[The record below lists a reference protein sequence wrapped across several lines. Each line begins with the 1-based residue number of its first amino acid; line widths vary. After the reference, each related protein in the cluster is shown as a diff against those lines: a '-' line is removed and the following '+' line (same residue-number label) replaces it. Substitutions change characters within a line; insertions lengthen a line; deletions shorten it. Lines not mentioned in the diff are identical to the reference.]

1 MWNPLPRSFYSRDS
15 AQVARDLLGRVL
27 IHESPEGSTSGI
39 IVEAEAYYGE
49 DDPASHAYR
58 GMTKR
63 NRVMYG
69 EPGHAYVFLLY
80 GVNHLLNV
88 VTMPRG
94 IPGAVLLRALQ
105 PLEGLELMMR
115 RRGVS
120 DPLLLASGPGRL
132 SKAMGIDLSH
142 NGVDMTRP
150 PLYIS
155 RMRILGDFEVEVTP
169 RIGVRDRRP
178 LRFYVKDN
186 PYVSKPKGGA
196 PQV

>member
-1 MWNPLPRSFYSRDS
+1 VWTPLSRDFYSRDS
-15 AQVARDLLGRVL
+15 AQVARDLLGRILV
-27 IHESPEGSTSGI
+27 HESSEGLTSGI

-58 GMTKR
+58 GMTER

-105 PLEGLELMMR
+105 PLEGVELMRR

-120 DPLLLASGPGRL
+120 DALLLASGPGRL
-132 SKAMGIDLSH
+132 SKAMGIDLNH
-142 NGVDMTRP
+142 NGVDMTKP

-155 RMRILGDFEVEVTP
+155 RERILKDFEVVVTP
-169 RIGVRDRRP
+169 RIGVRDMRP
-178 LRFYVKDN
+178 LRFYVKGN
-186 PYVSKPKGGA
+186 LYVSRPKGGA
-196 PQV
+196 PRA

>member
-1 MWNPLPRSFYSRDS
+1 M
-15 AQVARDLLGRVL
+15 V
-27 IHESPEGSTSGI
+27 HERPEGLTSGV

-63 NRVMYG
+63 NRVMFG

-80 GVNHLLNV
+80 GINHLLNV
-88 VTMPRG
+88 VTLPEG

-105 PLEGLELMMR
+105 PLEGVELMR
-115 RRGVS
+115 GRRGVS
-120 DPLLLASGPGRL
+120 DLSLLTNGPGRL

-155 RMRILGDFEVEVTP
+155 RRRVLEGFKVVRAP
-169 RIGVRDRRP
+169 RVGVRDRRP
-178 LRFYVKDN
+178 LRFYVEGN
-186 PYVSKPKGGA
+186 PYVSRPRRG
-196 PQV
+196 